1 MQGRHLDGHVKDVS
15 VSCVIFDLAF
25 VSGRLREDT
34 MIVLE
39 VLTPGLLGVQLKD
52 SDLRK
57 VDIDAAR
64 HSLQCH
70 GVGCEGCR
78 VLVVHIIVRLD
89 V

>member
-1 MQGRHLDGHVKDVS
+1 
-15 VSCVIFDLAF
+15 
-25 VSGRLREDT
+25 

>member
-1 MQGRHLDGHVKDVS
+1 VDVHVKDVS
-15 VSCVIFDLAF
+15 ESCVIIDLTF
-25 VSGRLREDT
+25 VSGRLRPDT
-34 MIVLE
+34 MVVLE

-78 VLVVHIIVRLD
+78 VLVVNIMVRLD